1 MHLKLTF
8 RSHQMQRW
16 TNLHRGE
23 SSKPCLLESPVVNSP
38 RLTGMMGRAEADGH
52 HIRRCPANP
61 DVDES
66 SGESPR
72 HKYFDTIHGV
82 PSQLAG
88 SKHLCTVGA

>member
-1 MHLKLTF
+1 MHLKLPF
-8 RSHQMQRW
+8 WSHQMQGW
-16 TNLHRGE
+16 TNLDRGQSPE
-23 SSKPCLLESPVVNSP
+23 SCLLKSPVVNSP
-38 RLTGMMGRAEADGH
+38 RLTRMLGRAEADGH

-72 HKYFDTIHGV
+72 HKSFDTIHGV